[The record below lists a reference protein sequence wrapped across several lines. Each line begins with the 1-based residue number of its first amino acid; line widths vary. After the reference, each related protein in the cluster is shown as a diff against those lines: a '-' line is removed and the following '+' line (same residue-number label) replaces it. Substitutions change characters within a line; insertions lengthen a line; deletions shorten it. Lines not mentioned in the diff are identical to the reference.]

1 MCNRMTNNFLFN
13 VWVGVL
19 ICAVLFT
26 GFYLRKK
33 SKIFNISVALIF
45 LWMMYIQLFN
55 KNIIN
60 NQYYT
65 YYLPVFIFAIPWI
78 IYWVNCKRKKRS

>member
-1 MCNRMTNNFLFN
+1 MIDISLLN

-45 LWMMYIQLFN
+45 LWMTYIHLFN
-55 KNIIN
+55 KDIIN
-60 NQYYT
+60 NQYFMYH
-65 YYLPVFIFAIPWI
+65 LPVLIFAAPWI
-78 IYWVNCKRKKRS
+78 IYWINDKRKK